1 MCMYI
6 NLCFQDISRTQKENI
21 FAQSTLSAELW
32 GNFVEVM
39 NLYED
44 GELKDQN
51 KCGEV
56 KQHHFQPICRLPV
69 VTQQELLQLLID
81 KTISVKEMKVKADDY
96 RQHEM
101 MKKAFVRGTNSR
113 NWESASSRYPH
124 FADRLHQFSR
134 LKFNKPQLPETFVT
148 FCQAAIDSK
157 HSMHKYDVHVSIT
170 SIPCTR

>member
-6 NLCFQDISRTQKENI
+6 NLCFQDICRTQKENI

-56 KQHHFQPICRLPV
+56 KQHHFQPICRLLV
-69 VTQQELLQLLID
+69 VTQQDLLQLLID
-81 KTISVKEMKVKADDY
+81 KC
-96 RQHEM
+96 
-101 MKKAFVRGTNSR
+101 G
-113 NWESASSRYPH
+113 NW
-124 FADRLHQFSR
+124 FIII
-134 LKFNKPQLPETFVT
+134 
-148 FCQAAIDSK
+148 IDITY
-157 HSMHKYDVHVSIT
+157 HSLFIVYLY
-170 SIPCTR
+170 IPCAHVL